1 MCGDGTIHLMNEGER
16 IHLKTRLYAW
26 VTLASEVGYGICL
39 SLLYGIMA
47 AGQLLG
53 FLGLYRPA
61 TAAALGLILA
71 ALAGFLYFRENSLP
85 TEKEPSSAAWLQ
97 GMLAGGALLLV
108 VVLAALPLLNWPAA
122 PIGREL
128 TWDAGAYHFPKAVE
142 LFRSGSAWD
151 LSVAYGDYPFG
162 YESLLAFGLSLTG
175 DERLFGVVH
184 LLIALF
190 FWLGVWKLAR
200 RYTGLPS
207 GALLFASA
215 ALLVV
220 GILPAG
226 RGILT
231 GGGIQAEDARTW
243 LLSGYAL
250 TVGKNDF
257 LLGAALLAVIL
268 HSPVG
273 PWAPRSKKGIGMGGP
288 PQGVYAPLALGMA
301 AMLAMATKPNALGV
315 VGPVGLYVLWV
326 VWRDGRREGHF
337 PGQQVMQLALAALL
351 ALPGLLW
358 AVRNLAVL
366 GVVFTPAAS
375 ALAADS
381 VFNNL
386 GNPYLVARNLPFMM
400 LVGVLLVTLAAVGL
414 QALRFLRVISPS
426 LALMQAL
433 LFLTFIITPAT
444 AFHRV
449 RDVPSH
455 IAWRFGVAL
464 LAYTFLITVSA
475 AAPLLRRL
483 PRTRWARSTAVGA
496 AALLTAL
503 MLVMGSWIT
512 ARQPENAWILH
523 DQFDH
528 PVGVDGYYS
537 AYDYA
542 RQNIS
547 SSVIHVENGLAYLL
561 YGPGYTNTPTKLQ
574 YPLEMADRVPQPTPE
589 YFVIFRPDW
598 QALDG
603 SGEFPTALDST
614 EWQEKWQ
621 LVYNDGE
628 GRVYQ
633 IVQP

>member
-1 MCGDGTIHLMNEGER
+1 M
-16 IHLKTRLYAW
+16 KT
-26 VTLASEVGYGICL
+26 TLHASVALVFDVSYGICL

-53 FLGLYRPA
+53 FLGLYRPGPA
-61 TAAALGLILA
+61 VLLSLILA
-71 ALAGFLYFRENSLP
+71 VLAGFLYFRENP
-85 TEKEPSSAAWLQ
+85 RSAAEEHNPPSWLQ
-97 GMLAGGALLLV
+97 VLLAGAALLV
-108 VVLAALPLLNWPAA
+108 VVVLVAAPLLNWPAA

-142 LFRSGSAWD
+142 LYRSGSAWD

-162 YESLLAFGLSLTG
+162 YESLLAFGLTLTG
-175 DERLFGVVH
+175 DERLFGGLH

-190 FWLGVWKLAR
+190 FWLSVWKLAR
-200 RYTGLPS
+200 RYSGLPS
-207 GALLFASA
+207 GLLLFASA

-226 RGILT
+226 RGLLL
-231 GGGIQAEDARTW
+231 GGGMHIEDARTW

-273 PWAPRSKKGIGMGGP
+273 PRRRSHPQEDAGVSAPVLADGP
-288 PQGVYAPLALGMA
+288 PQGDFAPLALGMA
-301 AMLAMATKPNALGV
+301 AMLAIATKPNALGV
-315 VGPVGLYVLWV
+315 VGPIGLYVLWT
-326 VWRDGRREGHF
+326 VWSRQRSRPGLAGSHA
-337 PGQQVMQLALAALL
+337 GQQVVRLAAAALL

-381 VFNNL
+381 IFNNL
-386 GNPYLVARNLPFMM
+386 GNPFLYARNLPFVM
-400 LVGVLLVTLAAVGL
+400 LVGVLLVTLAALGL
-414 QALRFLRVISPS
+414 QATRLLPSLSPS

-433 LFLTFIITPAT
+433 LFLNFIVTPAT
-444 AFHRV
+444 AFHRL

-464 LAYTFLITVSA
+464 LAYTFLVALTAV
-475 AAPLLRRL
+475 APLLLRVPQTRFIRR
-483 PRTRWARSTAVGA
+483 TALGA
-496 AALLTAL
+496 AALLTAM
-503 MLVMGSWIT
+503 MLVLGSWIT
-512 ARQPENAWILH
+512 TREPENTWILH
-523 DQFDH
+523 DQFDK
-528 PVGVDGYYS
+528 PVGVHGYYS

-542 RQNIS
+542 HQNIRR
-547 SSVIHVENGLAYLL
+547 SVIHVENGLAYLL

-574 YPLEMADRVPQPTPE
+574 YPLEMADRVPQPTPD

-598 QALDG
+598 QAQDG
-603 SGEFPTALDST
+603 SGNFPTALDSP
-614 EWQEKWQ
+614 EWQGKWL

-633 IVQP
+633 KITP